1 MGIMTRFMRLCRAD
15 IHGVMDQL
23 EDKGL
28 LLKQYLRDME
38 GELGKKEAKLRKM
51 VASRE
56 QAQRDYERVA
66 RECEK
71 LDHDIEAAIEKDKDE
86 IARSLIKK
94 FKPLAYHCDELRR
107 HMEALTREISQSREG
122 LEKQRLQ
129 YNQLQLRS
137 EEYFNRLERDAWG
150 KSISMMT
157 PSVAAGEAS
166 EGEVELELL
175 KRKEAAKGGA

>member
-1 MGIMTRFMRLCRAD
+1 MGILTRFMRLCRAD

-122 LEKQRLQ
+122 LEKQRLH